1 MKPDITLETIVT
13 FGRYKGKPVASLLG
27 DIDYC
32 LWLQSQASIVEKW
45 PHLIKAIREGI
56 EISNED
62 HCTPVHN
69 EMQLRFLDRA
79 VAHKV
84 LCAIKQK
91 TQAALRLLEANDYR
105 VVFEPISGF
114 DVQIQSQREFG
125 ILVELKPVISDDYP
139 AVLRKIARI
148 GRASFPYQIVVIC
161 DEFNSSIASFEQ
173 AVEFFNTQKVSLLR
187 WSDLEKIRSE
197 ITEVGQNMY
206 WVH

>member
-1 MKPDITLETIVT
+1 MSGEVKLEDVVT
-13 FGRYKGKPVASLLG
+13 FGKYKGKTVASMLA
-27 DIDYC
+27 DPEYC
-32 LWLQSQASIVEKW
+32 GWVQAQPGIEQRF
-45 PHLIKAIREGI
+45 PALIKAIKEGLI
-56 EISNED
+56 AANED

-91 TQAALRLLEANDYR
+91 NHVALRLLEANDYR
-105 VVFEPISGF
+105 VVFEPIGGF
-114 DVQIQSQREFG
+114 DVQIKSQREFG
-125 ILVELKPVISDDYP
+125 IFVELKPVISDDYP
-139 AVLRKIARI
+139 AVLRKIACI
-148 GRASFPYQIVVIC
+148 GRGMIPYQIIVIC
-161 DEFNSSIASFEQ
+161 DEFNSSVASFEQ

-197 ITEVGQNMY
+197 ITEVGPNMY